1 MAPKDDKKD
10 AAAPTNYLM
19 LGLLFIV
26 WYAFNAGYNVYNSK
40 IKSIATPWAISCAQL
55 AVGLLYALPLWV
67 LGIRKIPK
75 IGFGDLMK
83 LLPIAILNAFGHAC
97 AVIAMFEKG
106 GGSFTH
112 VIKASEPVVSTIL
125 AVFISGVIPQ
135 PFTALS
141 LLPITYGVA
150 YAATLGNLSPAEMS
164 TQLTTKAAMYAMGSN
179 VSFSL
184 RSILKKGL
192 SKDFKEKTNLDTP
205 QNEHAVATLLSTILT
220 LPFVFYFEGYD
231 KIMAAYNNP
240 ALVPDQQT
248 FLMNVVICGMCYYM
262 YNDFQNIVLGSL
274 GAVPTAV
281 GNTLKRVAIFVA
293 LYLFTTGESFPMP
306 KVIGCAIAVSGCLV
320 YAICHSKHL

>member
-1 MAPKDDKKD
+1 MAPKTDDKKE
-10 AAAPTNYLM
+10 AGGSPIM
-19 LGLLFIV
+19 LLLLFIV
-26 WYAFNAGYNVYNSK
+26 WYAFNAGYNVYNAK
-40 IKSIATPWAISCAQL
+40 IKTIATPWAISCAQL
-55 AVGLLYALPLWV
+55 AVGLLYAFPLWV

-75 IGFGDLMK
+75 IGLGDLFT

-125 AVFISGVIPQ
+125 GVFLSGSIPK
-135 PFTALS
+135 PLTALS

-164 TQLTTKAAMYAMGSN
+164 TQLTTKAAMFAMGSN

-192 SKDFKEKTNLDTP
+192 SKDFKTRTNLDTP

-220 LPFVFYFEGYD
+220 VPFVLYFEGYD

-274 GAVPTAV
+274 GPVPTAV

-320 YAICHSKHL
+320 YAICHSKHI

>member
-1 MAPKDDKKD
+1 MAPKTDDKKE
-10 AAAPTNYLM
+10 AGGSPIM
-19 LGLLFIV
+19 LLLLFIV
-26 WYAFNAGYNVYNSK
+26 WYAFNAGYNVYNAK
-40 IKSIATPWAISCAQL
+40 IKTIATPWAISCAQL
-55 AVGLLYALPLWV
+55 AVGLLYAFPLWV

-75 IGFGDLMK
+75 IGLGDLFT

-125 AVFISGVIPQ
+125 GVFLSGSIPK
-135 PFTALS
+135 PLTALS

-164 TQLTTKAAMYAMGSN
+164 TQLTTKAAMFAMGSN

-192 SKDFKEKTNLDTP
+192 SKDFKTRTNLDTP

-220 LPFVFYFEGYD
+220 VPFVLYFEGYD

-274 GAVPTAV
+274 GPVPTAV
-281 GNTLKRVAIFVA
+281 GNTLC
-293 LYLFTTGESFPMP
+293 LT
-306 KVIGCAIAVSGCLV
+306 CAVL
-320 YAICHSKHL
+320 